1 MIGWAGA
8 RETVVRRREQILY
21 VVVGGW
27 NTLFGYGAFALF
39 YHLLHDVAGMSRVSG
54 SMTALVASTV
64 VGVINNYVLYRTVV
78 FRSHGPV
85 RREVPRFLVV
95 YAAVLAVNL
104 VALPVALRTLPFS
117 VYVIQAAFT
126 VAVVVS
132 TYVANKYFS
141 FAPARRRDAQ
151 DARRERAD
159 V

>member
-1 MIGWAGA
+1 MIGWAGTRA
-8 RETVVRRREQILY
+8 TIVRRREQILY

-39 YHLLHDVAGMSRVSG
+39 YHLLHDVAGLSRVSG
-54 SMTALVASTV
+54 SETALVASTV
-64 VGVINNYVLYRTVV
+64 VGVINNYVLYRTIV

-95 YAAVLAVNL
+95 YAAVLVVNL
-104 VALPVALRTLPFS
+104 IALPVALRTLPFS
-117 VYVIQAAFT
+117 VYLIQAAFT

-141 FAPARRRDAQ
+141 FASGQR
-151 DARRERAD
+151 
-159 V
+159 